1 MRFRQRQRQLII
13 IALAFTSFLLPA
25 PAAIPADEPFTIPV
39 ILSLTGSAA
48 FLGKSEAQG
57 LQILEKTLNAPGGGI
72 GGRPVHFD
80 IQDDQT
86 SPQVAVQLNNA
97 LLAKHA
103 PIVLGSDIV
112 SICNAMQPLTKE
124 NAVIYCFSPGAHPD
138 AGSYMF
144 SAGVGGADIYAAFAQ
159 YMLDAKLYRVGAIW
173 STDVTGQDGERNMTE
188 LLTVPKNKPLQIVAN
203 EHFNPADLSVAA
215 QMSHLVNANAQVC
228 VCWTTG
234 AALGT
239 LIRAYTEAGLTVP
252 FVTSTGNMTYAQ
264 MTAYANYNNKA
275 LYFIGFP
282 YFGRDQLRPGPMR
295 SAIDTFL
302 RAYNDAGIKPDSAPG
317 YVWDAGLITVAA
329 FRKFGAGATAAQ
341 IHDYIT
347 HLRGFAGIDGMY
359 DFVAVPQR
367 GVGKASAVLT
377 RWDPAKATWVMVN

>member
-1 MRFRQRQRQLII
+1 MRFRYRQRQLVI
-13 IALAFTSFLLPA
+13 IALAFTLFVLA
-25 PAAIPADEPFTIPV
+25 GPAAIPADEPFTIPV
-39 ILSLTGSAA
+39 ILSLTGGAA

-57 LQILEKTLNAPGGGI
+57 LQILEKTLNASGTGI

-86 SPQVAVQLNNA
+86 SPQVAVQLTNA

-103 PIVLGSDIV
+103 PIILGSDLV

-138 AGSYMF
+138 PGSYMF
-144 SAGVGGADIYAAFAQ
+144 SAGVGGADIYAAVAK
-159 YMLDAKLYRVGAIW
+159 YMVDAKLYRIGAIW
-173 STDVTGQDGERNMTE
+173 STDVTGQDGERNMAE
-188 LLTVPKNKPLQIVAN
+188 LLTDPKNKSLQVVAN
-203 EHFNPADLSVAA
+203 EHFNPTDLSVAA
-215 QMSHLVNANAQVC
+215 QMSHLANTNAQVC

-252 FVTSTGNMTYAQ
+252 FVTSTGNMTHAQ

-282 YFGRDQLRPGPMR
+282 YFGRDQLRPGPLKG
-295 SAIDTFL
+295 AIDTFL
-302 RAYNDAGIKPDSAPG
+302 RAYSEAGVKPDSAPG
-317 YVWDAGLITVAA
+317 YVWDSGLITVAA
-329 FRKFGAGATAAQ
+329 FRKIGAGATAAQ
-341 IHDYIT
+341 IHDYIS